1 MIIKKYLVFTLIASS
16 FLFGYY
22 NQGLSISES
31 DDVDAIFYNPAGL
44 AVEHGKQLD
53 FFYEKYKDSTFFF
66 SNFKT
71 TGFGFSIGY
80 NENTI
85 HSFRIGLATKI
96 YKNLYYGYAW
106 DKNNLID
113 VGLLYRPFN
122 FISAG
127 WTSTLFDDFSDF
139 TNHSFGL
146 AFRPFNSKFLTL
158 GFDQSYDYEWKA
170 QTASIFLKTI
180 PINGLELS
188 AKMSSNEYCD
198 QGLPVLKFDDLG
210 AHNLSLNVGL
220 NFGSNKFYTN
230 NSDDRFGS
238 GLSYFSHKQP
248 SIYEK
253 KNKSRFVTLTFDD
266 IFIEEK
272 PKKSFFNFF
281 SDKKGTQLRTWI
293 EKIDKLTADPNISGM
308 IIYLKNISASFS
320 KRNEI
325 RNALKRFKDSG
336 KKIIV
341 YSEMGISNMNY
352 HTISIADEIYV
363 NKLTGVDL
371 KGLSMEV
378 TFYKGL
384 LDTLKIEPTV
394 WRVEDKDGRSYK
406 TAGDPFLN
414 TKMSDE
420 MRENYTQLLD
430 DLNNIFIEDIA
441 ISRGWT
447 NESLPDITYAQS
459 IVNEGPYWQPEA
471 AEERGLITGS
481 YYPDQFKK
489 YIKDSVIMKNN
500 TLKFNN
506 IGKISDYNYDWKEK
520 NKPKIAMIY
529 AVGGIVSGK
538 SNSGPQGSSIMGDK
552 TIINSIKKARNDK
565 SIKAI
570 ILRIDSGGGSALA
583 SDQMWREIYKTTT
596 DSINKKPFIASM
608 SGVAASG
615 GYYIACQA
623 DTIIAESAT
632 ITGSIGVISMG
643 FNLSELYSKIGI
655 NKEVIKRGD
664 FSDLLTQSRKWT
676 EEENEKMKKSVEYFY
691 QEFKNRVL
699 DGRPKLNAEKLDELA
714 LGRVWSGNEA
724 FNNGLIDEI
733 GGINETI
740 DIAKIMA
747 NLNQEDI
754 EIIEFPQSNKK
765 GFNRKTNDGINI
777 IFELMP
783 DSFKKELNNLNI
795 IPLLKDEKIY
805 FILPYHIEVQ

>member
-1 MIIKKYLVFTLIASS
+1 MIIKKYLNLTLIIFSLA
-16 FLFGYY
+16 FGYY

-53 FFYEKYKDSTFFF
+53 LFYEKHKDSTFFF

>member
-71 TGFGFSIGY
+71 TGFGLSVGY
-80 NENTI
+80 NGNNI

-96 YKNLYYGYAW
+96 YKNLYYGYTW